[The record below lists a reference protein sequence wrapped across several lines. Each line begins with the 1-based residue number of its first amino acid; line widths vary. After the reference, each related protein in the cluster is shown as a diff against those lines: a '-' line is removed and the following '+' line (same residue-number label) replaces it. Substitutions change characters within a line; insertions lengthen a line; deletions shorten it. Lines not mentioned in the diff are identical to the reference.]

1 MQIVTIQIIGVME
14 EEKKLPE
21 EKKAKAKVQK
31 PKKKKVSKTWEA
43 AMKLKGSLIV
53 NDPKFLL

>member
-1 MQIVTIQIIGVME
+1 MK
-14 EEKKLPE
+14 EEKKIPE
-21 EKKAKAKVQK
+21 EKKVKVQRS
-31 PKKKKVSKTWEA
+31 KKKKVSKMWEA

>member
-1 MQIVTIQIIGVME
+1 ME
-14 EEKKLPE
+14 KEGKKPE
-21 EKKAKAKVQK
+21 EQTQMPKAKAKS
-31 PKKKKVSKTWEA
+31 KKRTVSKTWEA

>member
-1 MQIVTIQIIGVME
+1 ME
-14 EEKKLPE
+14 EEKKIPE
-21 EKKAKAKVQK
+21 EKKAKVQK

>member
-1 MQIVTIQIIGVME
+1 MITLTG
-14 EEKKLPE
+14 KKISE
-21 EKKAKAKVQK
+21 GKEVKAKAQK
-31 PKKKKVSKTWEA
+31 SKKKKVSKMWEA

>member
-1 MQIVTIQIIGVME
+1 MK
-14 EEKKLPE
+14 EEKNIRRKRSQSQSAE
-21 EKKAKAKVQK
+21 IE
-31 PKKKKVSKTWEA
+31 KKKVSKTWEA